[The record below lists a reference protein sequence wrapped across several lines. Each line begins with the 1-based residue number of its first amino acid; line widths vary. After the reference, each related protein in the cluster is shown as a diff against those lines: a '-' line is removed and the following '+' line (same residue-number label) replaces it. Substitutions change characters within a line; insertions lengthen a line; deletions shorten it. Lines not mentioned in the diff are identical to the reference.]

1 MILYR
6 FGQNDARLPRLTGF
20 AGGAAESCVG
30 RQCFMVSTIC
40 VIGHQNIFYYTIYI
54 SDFLHIIIISYNTT
68 VIDNKNPICRI
79 KIVFRYILVIINI
92 LAILLMFRISFN
104 APKRQLIGE
113 SYTS

>member
-1 MILYR
+1 
-6 FGQNDARLPRLTGF
+6 
-20 AGGAAESCVG
+20 
-30 RQCFMVSTIC
+30 MVSTIC